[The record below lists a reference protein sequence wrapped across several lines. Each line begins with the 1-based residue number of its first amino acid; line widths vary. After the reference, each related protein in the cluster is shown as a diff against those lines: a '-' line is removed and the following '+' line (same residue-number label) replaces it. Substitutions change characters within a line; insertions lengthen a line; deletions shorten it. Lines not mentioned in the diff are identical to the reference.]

1 MEENKE
7 QNQYLKLFFDSQ
19 PSKIFKS
26 QKPFEYSDANL
37 WINSSKFTRQIVHM
51 KLHLKF
57 DFNAL
62 CRKVLDEKLLEH
74 NIKHKV
80 VGFGEVELLEK
91 LSEDRLQKLSDD
103 LNEYCIEI
111 VENQKSI
118 LVQKIKDAIVDMVFN
133 DDANINVKASAYL
146 SDALGHSY
154 GYLSNL
160 FSEVTHTS
168 IENFIILQKIE
179 YTKQLIINE
188 NLSLTEIAFKL
199 NYSSVA
205 HLSTQFKNTT
215 GITPSAFQRIITK
228 RRELN
233 LNQTN

>member
-1 MEENKE
+1 
-7 QNQYLKLFFDSQ
+7 
-19 PSKIFKS
+19 
-26 QKPFEYSDANL
+26 
-37 WINSSKFTRQIVHM
+37 M

-57 DFNAL
+57 DFNAI

-74 NIKHKV
+74 NIKHKII
-80 VGFGEVELLEK
+80 GFGEVKLLEK
-91 LSEDRLQKLSDD
+91 LSADRLESFSND
-103 LNEYCIEI
+103 LKEYSIEI

-118 LVQKIKDAIVDMVFN
+118 LVQKIKDTITDMVFN
-133 DDANINVKASAYL
+133 NETATNLKASAYL
-146 SDALGHSY
+146 SDTLGHSY

-160 FSEVTHTS
+160 FSEVTYTS
-168 IENFIILQKIE
+168 IENFIIIQKIE

-188 NLSLTEIAFKL
+188 NLNLTEIAFKL

-233 LNQTN
+233 